1 MQAQIS
7 QLTLEKHDLRAETL
21 SLTNKNSLLGKK
33 GNILSSKLEHAQEE
47 VISKNSMIKEIRQ
60 MHEVTLQTNM
70 KQFQTKEEKL
80 QDQIE
85 ILESKIKRLSEM
97 ENTHLDK
104 DDNDKE
110 YMQQLEDENAT
121 LQIQV
126 ETLHQKILEK
136 SEQIRQLTED
146 QKN

>member
-1 MQAQIS
+1 M
-7 QLTLEKHDLRAETL
+7 
-21 SLTNKNSLLGKK
+21 
-33 GNILSSKLEHAQEE
+33 SSKLEHAQEE

-126 ETLHQKILEK
+126 ETLQQKILEK